1 MSDAAMNTYPSS
13 TGLGYAQRTFSVV
26 DTTPPYQSKEVNEIF
41 LALAKAQSLI
51 QNPEKNA
58 RNPYFNSKY
67 TTLDVGL
74 IAVREALAAQGIA
87 IFQRTYLID
96 KLLMVQT
103 ILGHSSG
110 QWLSSDY
117 PVIMYPA
124 KPQEAMAALTY
135 SRRASLFAAA
145 GIAGEDDD
153 GESVADTVIDG
164 PKTKVNEEES
174 KTLRLLMQKELA
186 TCTNIKALAAWSS
199 KHGANKVKLTDADKE
214 LVTDDFNKL
223 QTALKEKA
231 NG

>member
-1 MSDAAMNTYPSS
+1 MSDPAMNTYPSS

-26 DTTPPYQSKEVNEIF
+26 DTTPPYQSKDVNEIF

-58 RNPYFNSKY
+58 RNPHFKSKY

-74 IAVREALAAQGIA
+74 TAVREALAAQGIA
-87 IFQRTYLID
+87 IFQRTYMID

-124 KPQEAMAALTY
+124 KPQEAMSALTY

-153 GESVADTVIDG
+153 GNSVANTVIDN
-164 PKTKVNEEES
+164 PKSAPDAEAS
-174 KTLRLLMQKELA
+174 KLLRLLMQKELA

-199 KHGANKVKLTDADKE
+199 KHGASKVKLTDEDTE
-214 LVTDDFNKL
+214 IVTNDFNKL
-223 QTALKEKA
+223 QAALKEKA
-231 NG
+231 SG

>member
-1 MSDAAMNTYPSS
+1 MSDAAMNTYPFITSG
-13 TGLGYAQRTFSVV
+13 GLNRQPTFSVV
-26 DTTPPYQSKEVNEIF
+26 DPTPPYQSKEVNEIF
-41 LALAKAQSLI
+41 GALAKAQSII

-58 RNPYFNSKY
+58 KNPHYKSKY

-74 IAVREALAAQGIA
+74 TSVREALAAHGIA
-87 IFQRTYLID
+87 IFQRTYMMD

-110 QWLSSDY
+110 QWLSSEY

-153 GESVADTVIDG
+153 GNSIAKIEIDPVSITEDSSRKIVDVMLEDLDG
-164 PKTKVNEEES
+164 VKS
-174 KTLRLLMQKELA
+174 ISELS
-186 TCTNIKALAAWSS
+186 AWSA
-199 KHGANKVKLTDADKE
+199 KHGVNKSKLTEADKSS
-214 LVTDDFNKL
+214 VSKL
-223 QTALKEKA
+223 FDALQKRLKEQK

>member
-1 MSDAAMNTYPSS
+1 MSDAMMNTYP
-13 TGLGYAQRTFSVV
+13 QRLQPTFSVV
-26 DTTPPYQSKEVNEIF
+26 DTGPAYQSKDVNEIF
-41 LALAKAQSLI
+41 AALAKAQSVI

-58 RNPYFNSKY
+58 KNPHFKSKY

-74 IAVREALAAQGIA
+74 TAVREALAAHGIA
-87 IFQRTYLID
+87 IFQRTYMID

-153 GESVADTVIDG
+153 GNSIAKIEIDTPSVT
-164 PKTKVNEEES
+164 EES
-174 KTLRLLMQKELA
+174 SKKILNIMLEDLDKVSSLSELA
-186 TCTNIKALAAWSS
+186 SWSA
-199 KHGANKVKLTDADKE
+199 KHGANKAKLT
-214 LVTDDFNKL
+214 VNHMTSISKL
-223 QTALKEKA
+223 YETLQKKLKESN

>member
-1 MSDAAMNTYPSS
+1 MSDAAMNTYPFIT
-13 TGLGYAQRTFSVV
+13 TGGLNRQPNISLV

-41 LALAKAQSLI
+41 GALAKAQSII

-58 RNPYFNSKY
+58 KNPHFKSKY

-74 IAVREALAAQGIA
+74 TSVREALAAHGIA
-87 IFQRTYLID
+87 IFQRTYMLD

-110 QWLSSDY
+110 QWLSSEY

-153 GESVADTVIDG
+153 GNSIAKIEIDPAPISEDSSRKIVSAMLEDLDG
-164 PKTKVNEEES
+164 VTSLTE
-174 KTLRLLMQKELA
+174 
-186 TCTNIKALAAWSS
+186 LAAWTA
-199 KHGANKVKLTDADKE
+199 KHGVNKPKLTESDRTSVSRLFDA
-214 LVTDDFNKL
+214 L
-223 QTALKEKA
+223 QKKLKEQK

>member
-1 MSDAAMNTYPSS
+1 MLNPALNTNPFVSYD
-13 TGLGYAQRTFSVV
+13 GLNKQHTFSVV
-26 DTTPPYQSKEVNEIF
+26 DTTPPYQSKDVNEIF
-41 LALAKAQSLI
+41 GALAKAQSII

-58 RNPYFNSKY
+58 KNPHFKSKY

-74 IAVREALAAQGIA
+74 TSVREALAAYGIA
-87 IFQRTYLID
+87 IFQRTYMID

-110 QWLSSDY
+110 QWLSSEY

-124 KPQEAMAALTY
+124 KPQEAMSALTY

-153 GESVADTVIDG
+153 GNSIAKIEIDPSPINDKSSRRIVG
-164 PKTKVNEEES
+164 EMLEDLDAVTSMTE
-174 KTLRLLMQKELA
+174 
-186 TCTNIKALAAWSS
+186 LAAWSA
-199 KHGANKVKLTDADKE
+199 KHGVNKSKLTEADKSS
-214 LVTDDFNKL
+214 VSKL
-223 QTALKEKA
+223 FEALQKKLKEAK

>member
-1 MSDAAMNTYPSS
+1 MSDLAMNTYP
-13 TGLGYAQRTFSVV
+13 QRLQPTFSVV
-26 DTTPPYQSKEVNEIF
+26 DPTPPYQSKEVNEIF

-58 RNPYFNSKY
+58 RNPHFKSKY

-74 IAVREALAAQGIA
+74 TAVREALAAQGIA
-87 IFQRTYLID
+87 IFQRTYMVD

-124 KPQEAMAALTY
+124 KPQDAMSALTY

-153 GESVADTVIDG
+153 GNSIANNVIEPPKSEPNTDESA
-164 PKTKVNEEES
+164 K
-174 KTLRLLMQKELA
+174 LRAIMQKELA
-186 TCTNIKALAAWSS
+186 VCTNLKALAAWSS
-199 KHGANKVKLTDADKE
+199 KHGANKVKLTDADKD
-214 LVTDDFNKL
+214 LVTEDFNNL
-223 QTALKEKA
+223 QTALKERS

>member
-1 MSDAAMNTYPSS
+1 MSDPASNAYPFITSG
-13 TGLGYAQRTFSVV
+13 GLNRQPTFSVV
-26 DTTPPYQSKEVNEIF
+26 DPTPPYQSKEVNEIF
-41 LALAKAQSLI
+41 GALAKAQSI
-51 QNPEKNA
+51 IENPEKNA
-58 RNPYFNSKY
+58 KNSHFKSKY

-74 IAVREALAAQGIA
+74 TSVREALAAHGIA
-87 IFQRTYLID
+87 IFQRTYMLD

-110 QWLSSDY
+110 QWLSSEY

-153 GESVADTVIDG
+153 GNSIAKIEIDPNPVTEDSSRKIVSVMLEDLDG
-164 PKTKVNEEES
+164 VTSLTE
-174 KTLRLLMQKELA
+174 
-186 TCTNIKALAAWSS
+186 LAAWTA
-199 KHGANKVKLTDADKE
+199 KHGVNKPKLTESDRASVSKLFDALQK
-214 LVTDDFNKL
+214 KL
-223 QTALKEKA
+223 KDQK